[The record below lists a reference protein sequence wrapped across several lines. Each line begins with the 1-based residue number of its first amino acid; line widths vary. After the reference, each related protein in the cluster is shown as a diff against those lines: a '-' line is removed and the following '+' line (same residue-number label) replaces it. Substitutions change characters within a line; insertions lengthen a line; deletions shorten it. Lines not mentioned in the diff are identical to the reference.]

1 MSGGQKA
8 RLALARA
15 VYHDADISLLDD
27 CLSAV
32 DAHVGRALFEEC
44 LVKVLLGRTA
54 GRKSQRSKKTVI
66 LVTNALQYLSHPC
79 VDRIVVLE
87 HGIAVES
94 GSYKELSSRQ
104 GSRFQRLLGAFND
117 TLSGDY
123 SPSERGGNS
132 MTSDTPEISHRSDI
146 SDVAL
151 APSVSSVNA
160 GSGEKLE
167 DREKGKLMSD
177 EMAERNVGKVASEV
191 YLAWMNAAGGWLVVP
206 SILVVFAMGE
216 SATILSNW
224 WLTYWS
230 HAAST
235 SRSSQLYFLAVYG
248 IINITAIV
256 TLFFRQVMVLLFS
269 IQASR
274 TVSSRGRVI
283 SFMTSSH
290 HLLFCQIVVRK
301 VT

>member
-1 MSGGQKA
+1 M
-8 RLALARA
+8 
-15 VYHDADISLLDD
+15 YHDADISLLDD

-44 LVKVLLGRTA
+44 LVKVLLGRTG
-54 GRKSQRSKKTVI
+54 GRKSERSKKTVI

-94 GSYKELSSRQ
+94 GSFKELSSRQ
-104 GSRFQRLLGAFND
+104 GSRFQRLLGAFNE
-117 TLSGDY
+117 TLSGDF
-123 SPSERGGNS
+123 STSEPGGNPT
-132 MTSDTPEISHRSDI
+132 TSDSQSISHRSDI
-146 SDVAL
+146 SDAAL
-151 APSVSSVNA
+151 APSVSSVKE
-160 GSGEKLE
+160 GSGQNLE
-167 DREKGKLMSD
+167 EREKGKLMSD

-206 SILVVFAMGE
+206 SILIVFAMGE
-216 SATILSNW
+216 STTILSNW

-235 SRSSQLYFLAVYG
+235 SKSSQLYFLAVYG
-248 IINITAIV
+248 IINITAV
-256 TLFFRQVMVLLFS
+256 VALFFRQVMVLLFS

-274 TVSSRGRVI
+274 TVRMAVEVL
-283 SFMTSSH
+283 SH
-290 HLLFCQIVVRK
+290 F
-301 VT
+301 